1 MTAKKSMNANWASQK
16 GIKTRFL
23 KAVGRVLVLADIAIV
38 S

>member
-1 MTAKKSMNANWASQK
+1 MTAKSMNASQK

-23 KAVGRVLVLADIAIV
+23 KGVGRVLVLADIAIV